1 MRGRSPERPDAFGGG
16 SRPIWGT
23 LTQFLPG
30 LLSELNSGENSIND
44 HAARPGAAHGSAA
57 RPLGGPHDR
66 SARLRHVWSGAQKVT
81 FHCALRGSADGTH
94 ILRRAAHD
102 GRPPPAARE
111 AKALLANHIP
121 MPRLP
126 RRFKRRIPASQR
138 AENAATVAKY
148 LEDLTHLT
156 THRSFAESHEYAKV
170 DGGVATVGITDYA
183 ANALGDI
190 VFVDLPE
197 VGDEVEKGE
206 AFGAVESVKAASD
219 VYAPIS
225 GEVVEINGA
234 LEDTPDLVNS
244 SALEDG
250 WFIKVKMSD
259 EGEVGSLMDEAA
271 YAEHTKE

>member
-1 MRGRSPERPDAFGGG
+1 MQTKS
-16 SRPIWGT
+16 
-23 LTQFLPG
+23 
-30 LLSELNSGENSIND
+30 
-44 HAARPGAAHGSAA
+44 
-57 RPLGGPHDR
+57 
-66 SARLRHVWSGAQKVT
+66 K
-81 FHCALRGSADGTH
+81 
-94 ILRRAAHD
+94 
-102 GRPPPAARE
+102 
-111 AKALLANHIP
+111 
-121 MPRLP
+121 PRLP

-138 AENAATVAKY
+138 AETAATVAKY
-148 LEDLTHLT
+148 LEDVTHFNKR
-156 THRSFAESHEYAKV
+156 RSFAESHEYAKV

-234 LEDTPDLVNS
+234 LED
-244 SALEDG
+244 G

-259 EGEVGSLMDEAA
+259 AGEVDALMDEAA

>member
-1 MRGRSPERPDAFGGG
+1 MLRVLAQRTAPQLA
-16 SRPIWGT
+16 
-23 LTQFLPG
+23 
-30 LLSELNSGENSIND
+30 
-44 HAARPGAAHGSAA
+44 
-57 RPLGGPHDR
+57 R
-66 SARLRHVWSGAQKVT
+66 SAVRT
-81 FHCALRGSADGTH
+81 TALRGFATFGAVPKKSRFIARYAGAPTAH
-94 ILRRAAHD
+94 TSFVVRRMTD
-102 GRPPPAARE
+102 GRRRPPARQ
-111 AKALLANHIP
+111 KRRLQTMTHT
-121 MPRLP
+121 RLP

-138 AENAATVAKY
+138 AESAATVAKY
-148 LEDLTHLT
+148 LEDVTHHKT
-156 THRSFAESHEYAKV
+156 RRSFAESHEYAKV

-259 EGEVGSLMDEAA
+259 EGEVGALMDEAA

>member
-1 MRGRSPERPDAFGGG
+1 M
-16 SRPIWGT
+16 
-23 LTQFLPG
+23 
-30 LLSELNSGENSIND
+30 
-44 HAARPGAAHGSAA
+44 
-57 RPLGGPHDR
+57 
-66 SARLRHVWSGAQKVT
+66 
-81 FHCALRGSADGTH
+81 
-94 ILRRAAHD
+94 
-102 GRPPPAARE
+102 
-111 AKALLANHIP
+111 
-121 MPRLP
+121 
-126 RRFKRRIPASQR
+126 
-138 AENAATVAKY
+138 
-148 LEDLTHLT
+148 
-156 THRSFAESHEYAKV
+156 
-170 DGGVATVGITDYA
+170 ATVGITDYA

>member
-1 MRGRSPERPDAFGGG
+1 
-16 SRPIWGT
+16 
-23 LTQFLPG
+23 
-30 LLSELNSGENSIND
+30 
-44 HAARPGAAHGSAA
+44 
-57 RPLGGPHDR
+57 
-66 SARLRHVWSGAQKVT
+66 
-81 FHCALRGSADGTH
+81 
-94 ILRRAAHD
+94 
-102 GRPPPAARE
+102 
-111 AKALLANHIP
+111 
-121 MPRLP
+121 
-126 RRFKRRIPASQR
+126 
-138 AENAATVAKY
+138 
-148 LEDLTHLT
+148 
-156 THRSFAESHEYAKV
+156 
-170 DGGVATVGITDYA
+170 VATVGITDYA

-259 EGEVGSLMDEAA
+259 AGEVDALMDEAA